1 MNTLILTGES
11 VLAAPVLAASAL
23 PEPVL
28 AASAQ
33 RQIGYVIAGL
43 VLLAIVAYWFVNW
56 LEGRSEAGA
65 EIELAANRKP
75 HLSDEDMETK
85 RLDLALT
92 GGLGLLLVIAIGL
105 PMYWLGE
112 PGRHAGLVE
121 FTDDQAAKGGA
132 GLYEENCAQCHGSA
146 DGPGAA
152 AADYSLVN
160 GQGFFV
166 EQVDWAAPSLAAVL
180 DRFSYGEVKYILN
193 YGRQNSPMP
202 AWGGAGG
209 GPLTDQQIDKIIA
222 YLASVQQPSEDNAKN
237 VLAGVDQAALNKYD
251 TDDRDR
257 LLAYN
262 EWVHDLADEKAK
274 ADGDKDEALI
284 ASLDAEI
291 KAYEKA
297 RAEYAAEA
305 KAIYSTA
312 EQNFAVRDDFGNEI
326 VPAQSELSDE
336 QIAAQELYGEL
347 LYNNPAGA
355 GAYGCARCHSS
366 GFSYNATSY
375 EKLDPVVD
383 GSGGFGPSLIGV
395 SDQFETFE
403 DQVNFIMTGS
413 KNGVS
418 YGSYGQGDGGGQ
430 MPGFGGCWA
439 EDDAVG
445 VLPRIQATRIEGH
458 CADRTGGLL
467 TDAQIRAIVAYERS
481 LES

>member
-1 MNTLILTGES
+1 MSTLIPID
-11 VLAAPVLAASAL
+11 APAAS
-23 PEPVL
+23 VL

-33 RQIGYVIAGL
+33 RQIGYVIAGI
-43 VLLAIVAYWFVNW
+43 VLLAILTYWFFNW
-56 LEGRSEAGA
+56 LEGRNEAGA

-75 HLSDEDMETK
+75 HMSDEDMETK

-132 GLYEENCAQCHGSA
+132 GLYEENCSQCHGSV
-146 DGPGAA
+146 DGPGGVASE
-152 AADYSLVN
+152 YSLVN
-160 GQGFFV
+160 GQGFYV
-166 EQVDWAAPSLAAVL
+166 EQVDWAAPSLAAAL

-202 AWGGAGG
+202 AWGAPGG

-222 YLASVQQPSEDNAKN
+222 YIAANQQSSEDNVKL
-237 VLAGVDQAALNKYD
+237 VLEGVDQAAKNKYD
-251 TDDRDR
+251 NDDLER
-257 LLAYN
+257 LALYN
-262 EWVHDLADEKAK
+262 VWVHDLAEEKAK
-274 ADGDKDEALI
+274 DDKDDALI
-284 ASLDAEI
+284 AEIEAEI
-291 KAYEKA
+291 KAYNAA
-297 RAEYAAEA
+297 RDAWAAEA
-305 KAIYSTA
+305 KTVYSLA
-312 EQNFAVRDDFGNEI
+312 EQNQVIRDDFGNEVL
-326 VPAQSELSDE
+326 VPENELSDE
-336 QIAAQELYGEL
+336 FKEARLLYGEL

-355 GAYGCARCHSS
+355 GAYGCARCHSA
-366 GFSYNATSY
+366 GFSYGANNYAVDNPSI
-375 EKLDPVVD
+375 DPIVD
-383 GSGGFGPSLIGV
+383 GSGALGPSLIGV

-403 DQVNFIMTGS
+403 AQVGFIVTGS
-413 KNGVS
+413 KNGAK

-439 EDDAVG
+439 EDDAAG
-445 VLPRIQATRIEGH
+445 ELSRILTTRIEGH